1 MVVWVVT
8 AKFSNNIGGLV
19 MLRAIAVLA
28 FVVGSVGCG
37 KTTAPASRAST
48 DLSHESTAGNELT
61 QLGLAA
67 ESYSSNESAYNVA
80 SDEDS
85 SAAAG
90 NRKIIYT
97 ASLSI
102 VVDDFANVEQSI
114 SGLVNSYGGF
124 IASANVSLNQG
135 NQPSGT
141 WTVRIPVASFESFLD
156 ASGDLGVPE
165 RREQH
170 GQDVTEEF
178 VDVEARIKS
187 KKQLEERIL
196 ELLADNKGE
205 IKDVIEVERELSRV
219 RTEIEQMEGRL
230 RYLADRTQ
238 LTTVTLNVREEQ
250 DYTPPQ
256 APGFGSRIATTWNG
270 STGTIVAAA
279 QNLLLALVACTPWLL
294 LAGVVAVPVWRMRRR
309 SLHQID
315 EASLAN

>member
-1 MVVWVVT
+1 
-8 AKFSNNIGGLV
+8 
-19 MLRAIAVLA
+19 MLRVVAGLA
-28 FVVGSVGCG
+28 FVFGCVGCG
-37 KTTAPASRAST
+37 QDMAPATSAPA
-48 DLSHESTAGNELT
+48 LAHE
-61 QLGLAA
+61 
-67 ESYSSNESAYNVA
+67 YSASNESGDLRLQSTLYGYDDIA
-80 SDEDS
+80 DEEAPAES
-85 SAAAG
+85 GGETIAAAD

-102 VVDDFANVEQSI
+102 VVDDFAKVEQSI

-141 WTVRIPVASFESFLD
+141 WAVRIPVASFESFLD

-178 VDVEARIKS
+178 VDLEARINS
-187 KKQLEERIL
+187 KNQLEERIL

-250 DYTPPQ
+250 DYIPPQ
-256 APGFGSRIATTWNG
+256 APGFGLRIATTWNG
-270 STGTIVAAA
+270 STSAIVATA

-309 SLHQID
+309 SLHQTD